1 MERIERR
8 DYLDKLIAFKD
19 KKLIK
24 VITGIRRCGKST
36 IMEIF
41 RDWLLNNG
49 VSPEQILYLNFEDYD
64 NIELRNPLALHRY
77 IKPLILPDKPTY
89 IFFDEIQ
96 HVKDFPDIINSINLK
111 PNVDLYVTGSNAYML
126 SNEIATL
133 LSGRYVEIAMLPLSF
148 KEYVEGCGG
157 SDNLEKAY
165 TNYITQS
172 SFPYTLALDRPKDI
186 TDYLNG
192 VYNTVVMKDII
203 SRKKIQDVMMLE
215 SVIRFVADNIGNMLS
230 TKRIADIMTADGRK
244 IDQKTVEKYLTSL
257 CETFFVY
264 EAKRYNVKGK
274 QLLKTLGKYYLVDV
288 GLRRMLLGGRSFD
301 AGRLLENVVYLELLR
316 RQKSVYIGKI
326 DNLEVDFVAI
336 DENDIVYYQVAA
348 TVRDE
353 ATLKREL
360 SSLQQIN
367 DQYPKYI
374 LTLDEDPEADYDG
387 IKRINAL
394 KWQMGEYSI

>member
-64 NIELRNPLALHRY
+64 NIELRNPLALHQY

-111 PNVDLYVTGSNAYML
+111 PNVDVYVTGSNVYML

-353 ATLKREL
+353 ATLKHEL

-394 KWQMGEYSI
+394 KWLMGEYSI

>member
-64 NIELRNPLALHRY
+64 NIELRNPLALHQY
-77 IKPLILPDKPTY
+77 IKPLILSDKPTY

-172 SFPYTLALDRPKDI
+172 SFPYPLALDRPKDI

-394 KWQMGEYSI
+394 KWLMGEYSI

>member
-64 NIELRNPLALHRY
+64 NIELRNPLALHQY
-77 IKPLILPDKPTY
+77 IKPLILSDKPTY

-230 TKRIADIMTADGRK
+230 SKRIADIMTADGRK

-394 KWQMGEYSI
+394 KWLMGEYSI

>member
-64 NIELRNPLALHRY
+64 NIELRSPLALHQY
-77 IKPLILPDKPTY
+77 IKPLILSDKPTY

-353 ATLKREL
+353 ATLQREL

-394 KWQMGEYSI
+394 KWLMGEYSI